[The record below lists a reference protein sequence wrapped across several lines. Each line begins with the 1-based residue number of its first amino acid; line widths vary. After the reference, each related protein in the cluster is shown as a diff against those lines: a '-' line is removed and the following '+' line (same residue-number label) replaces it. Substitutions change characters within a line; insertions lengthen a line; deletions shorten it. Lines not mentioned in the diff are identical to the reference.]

1 MANEK
6 TNIDSELTTIKN
18 APKGEDVRAAIISAI
33 KKIYNTREY
42 TPTTKKFTHNTGP
55 EGESGGPW
63 NKVIVQVNDS
73 PSLDVD
79 DMSQH
84 PITENGYYDLAK
96 LREMG
101 FLDNPNCDGINGFT
115 VNVKQTPG
123 NFGVI
128 NITENGTYDP
138 LLDGFDGYTKV
149 YVNVLGGERK
159 DHYTVKFYDGK
170 NLLASVSVAYG
181 QNATYPEGKAL
192 PDSGGLFTGWNPN
205 PVSVSRDMNCY
216 AVYAGQG
223 ATGAGTLVETIPDTW
238 KTICTKIKAGN
249 RPYEV
254 GSTKLLRLTGYNG
267 TSFILNMMLIGYNL
281 DITQNGKYAN
291 STWVNIN
298 PQGIL
303 MNNQAIN
310 YLLSPGFTLIP
321 NPTAIN
327 QVNKIGTTVWWGNSL
342 VRALYNRDPSAIIY
356 KNEPGSDDFSYYK
369 AMLSQGL
376 TLPDAVNNAAG
387 FDLFSQIEAVKKY
400 SDWKQITSISG
411 STGQYNQY
419 NLVDQPTIDKIWLPN
434 YKEMLYP
441 YPHTRNDYK
450 ETSAGQAGPAYG
462 NPGVFYNTMISLE
475 LASQSWLLRDVASNS
490 FYPNASGYPI
500 IGCRPQSPN
509 GMACVGNTS
518 HNGTQNNYALPISFC
533 I

>member
-6 TNIDSELTTIKN
+6 TNIDTELATIRD
-18 APKGEDVRAAIISAI
+18 AGKGEDVRAAIISAI
-33 KKIYNTREY
+33 EKIYNTREY

-84 PITENGYYDLAK
+84 PITENGYYDIPK
-96 LREMG
+96 LKEMG
-101 FLDNPNCDGINGFT
+101 YIESPTCDGINGFT

-159 DHYTVKFYDGK
+159 DYYTVKFYDGK
-170 NLLASVSVAYG
+170 NFLASVSVAYG

-223 ATGAGTLVETIPDTW
+223 ATGAGALVETITDTW
-238 KTICTKIKAGN
+238 KTICTKVKAGN
-249 RPYEV
+249 RPYDV
-254 GSTKLLRLTGYNG
+254 GSTKLLRLKGYG
-267 TSFILNMMLIGYNL
+267 GAEYILNMMLIGYNL

-291 STWVNIN
+291 STWININ
-298 PQGIL
+298 NNGIAF
-303 MNNQAIN
+303 NRDAIN
-310 YLLSPGFTLIP
+310 HIFGPGLSVLDQTITDMCSTLG
-321 NPTAIN
+321 NTL
-327 QVNKIGTTVWWGNSL
+327 WWGNGL
-342 VRALYNRDPSAIIY
+342 TRALFNRDPSGILYASS
-356 KNEPGSDDFSYYK
+356 PGNDDLSYYK
-369 AMLSQGL
+369 AMLAQGL
-376 TLPDAVNNAAG
+376 TLPDVINNAAG
-387 FDLFSQIEAVKKY
+387 FDLFSSLEAVKKY
-400 SDWKQITSISG
+400 SAWNECTPISG
-411 STGQYNQY
+411 TSTYNQY
-419 NLVDQPTIDKIWLPN
+419 RLVDQPTVDKIWLPN
-434 YKEMLYP
+434 FKESADP
-441 YPHTRNDYK
+441 YPAGAANTCSQAK
-450 ETSAGQAGPAYG
+450 GQAGSSYG
-462 NPGVFYNTMISLE
+462 NPSIFSRTSYE
-475 LASQSWLLRDVASNS
+475 LYGGNQRWYSRDTNPIPYPLYAGKVNYIDILTWSNS
-490 FYPNASGYPI
+490 EMFYVAPATYGE
-500 IGCRPQSPN
+500 
-509 GMACVGNTS
+509 
-518 HNGTQNNYALPISFC
+518 ALPISFC